1 MYLVR
6 LGMQNHSGTA
16 FRLHRVVGGASASI
30 IMKLEHHI
38 PVAGVCIGRG
48 PYGGPASDSA
58 AFTCRLRVPTRS
70 SYPTPAA
77 MHRHMKGWPNFSESL
92 HRCWLTEAA
101 VQLTMRFR

>member
-6 LGMQNHSGTA
+6 LGIQNHSGTA

-38 PVAGVCIGRG
+38 PVAGVCTGRG

-58 AFTCRLRVPTRS
+58 AFTCRLRG
-70 SYPTPAA
+70 SYPFLLSDACCHAPPHERLAEFQ
-77 MHRHMKGWPNFSESL
+77 RE
-92 HRCWLTEAA
+92 LTQVLAD
-101 VQLTMRFR
+101 